1 MLVGGIAAS
10 DPNYLRRRAEGFK
23 QSYKVNILRHHDCG
37 LLSRGEEYLSISP
50 VPQSD
55 LTQSDG
61 RNTERLDNPRRERRG
76 QLSVDPNRHAA
87 ITG

>member
-1 MLVGGIAAS
+1 MLVGSIAAGN
-10 DPNYLRRRAEGFK
+10 PNYLWRWAKGFK
-23 QSYKVNILRHHDCG
+23 QSYKVSILSHHDCG
-37 LLSRGEEYLSISP
+37 LLFRCEEYLSIGP

-61 RNTERLDNPRRERRG
+61 RNAERLENPRRERRG
-76 QLSVDPNRHAA
+76 KLSVDPNRHAA